1 MALAQTTPSYARW
14 MKVRKR
20 VVAPLFIAY
29 DRFIKTRQDSIG
41 AKHTENSPKKHHFLT
56 GASWHFLDVVWSAGS
71 GYNDMHLLESPEGE
85 EGDLI
90 GVAFQM
96 STTWHNGE
104 PEPKS
109 YNGQQE

>member
-1 MALAQTTPSYARW
+1 MRY
-14 MKVRKR
+14 
-20 VVAPLFIAY
+20 FILKNASFY
-29 DRFIKTRQDSIG
+29 QDRLGTNIG
-41 AKHTENSPKKHHFLT
+41 ETLKKELCFLT
-56 GASWHFLDVVWSAGS
+56 GASWQFLDVVWSAGS

-85 EGDLI
+85 QGDLI